1 MRKERDVAG
10 TLSSLECR
18 RSAAW
23 DVGDALR
30 IDALICRHDILHR
43 LLSSGWKPLVDF
55 GELDC
60 ALRHAGWRVQMA
72 AQPFADPPPRQ
83 SVQGG
88 RRLFARFL
96 YDLAAEQILAQGP
109 RILKR
114 TLPYH
119 LWISWMRWAR
129 EGCPLR
135 EFGFLVQAVLSSL
148 RGDRQRLLKGLWRRS
163 ELGFRFPARQSESRT
178 AVVLFTA
185 NRPWYLRRALR
196 SLRRHWPEVSPLLVV
211 SKDGA
216 EPTTQALIESLA
228 PEVKLLSYREPTRIP
243 GDAFRKGFTPY
254 YRIAQHFGHS
264 LSTIFADTDVERVI
278 VLEDDIE
285 VSPDFFP
292 FMERFAPELER
303 KDDLLVLSAWND
315 HGQYASCPNTVHRT
329 DCFPGQGWMIT
340 RAVWKSLESIWP
352 EAFWDE
358 WMRKPEVRQGRQCLR
373 PELNRVRNFGRSGTG
388 SSEFFD
394 NYIAPLRWQDE
405 VVENA
410 VLPELSK
417 GRYESR
423 LWSQIEKAEC
433 LSHPDE
439 LGDKDGVVV
448 YRDNAEYRRLAEHLG
463 IISKCHES
471 GPRAAFKGVVIL
483 RVRDVQL
490 FLVPRTTWSELSS
503 DL

>member
-1 MRKERDVAG
+1 MEQEKVPYTIRSAKDSIANLLEREREEFVFISDGARPDFQACLEVCEAMRKERDVAG

-352 EAFWDE
+352 EAF
-358 WMRKPEVRQGRQCLR
+358 
-373 PELNRVRNFGRSGTG
+373 
-388 SSEFFD
+388 
-394 NYIAPLRWQDE
+394 
-405 VVENA
+405 
-410 VLPELSK
+410 
-417 GRYESR
+417 
-423 LWSQIEKAEC
+423 
-433 LSHPDE
+433 
-439 LGDKDGVVV
+439 
-448 YRDNAEYRRLAEHLG
+448 
-463 IISKCHES
+463 
-471 GPRAAFKGVVIL
+471 
-483 RVRDVQL
+483 
-490 FLVPRTTWSELSS
+490 
-503 DL
+503 